1 MTTTLHSPDA
11 PAALDHLSARVRA
24 RSAGRLSRLVR
35 GNVADPAW
43 VRPALL
49 GLLALT
55 AVLYLW
61 DLGASGYANTFYSA
75 AVQAGSTSWKAF
87 FFGSFDASNFITVD
101 KPPASLWVMDIS
113 ARIFGVNSWSILV
126 PQALEGVAAVGL
138 LYATVRRW
146 FTPGAGL
153 MAGAIMALTPVAALM
168 FRFNNPDALLVLLLV
183 AAAYATTRALEK
195 GSMWWLVLSASLVG
209 TGFLTKMLQ
218 AFLVVPALAGVYLLA
233 APVPLRRRLLHL
245 GAATIALLVASGWW
259 VAVVQLIPAADR
271 PYIGGSQDNSVLNL
285 IFGYNG
291 FGRITGNEA
300 GSVTGGGPGGGIG
313 GAASSPWGPT
323 GWNRLFLADFG
334 GQISWLLPASLILL
348 GVGLW
353 VTRHA
358 PRVNRARA
366 ALLMWGGWLVVTA
379 LVFSYAQG
387 IIHPYY
393 TVALAPAIGAVVG
406 IVVVMLW
413 RRRAELW
420 ARCMMSATLLVTSVW
435 AWVLLDRSADWLP
448 WLRALVLAGGV
459 LGAVAL
465 VGLPRWARPS
475 MAALVA
481 GVALL

>member
-1 MTTTLHSPDA
+1 
-11 PAALDHLSARVRA
+11 
-24 RSAGRLSRLVR
+24 
-35 GNVADPAW
+35 
-43 VRPALL
+43 
-49 GLLALT
+49 
-55 AVLYLW
+55 
-61 DLGASGYANTFYSA
+61 
-75 AVQAGSTSWKAF
+75 
-87 FFGSFDASNFITVD
+87 
-101 KPPASLWVMDIS
+101 
-113 ARIFGVNSWSILV
+113 
-126 PQALEGVAAVGL
+126 
-138 LYATVRRW
+138 
-146 FTPGAGL
+146 
-153 MAGAIMALTPVAALM
+153 
-168 FRFNNPDALLVLLLV
+168 
-183 AAAYATTRALEK
+183 
-195 GSMWWLVLSASLVG
+195 
-209 TGFLTKMLQ
+209 
-218 AFLVVPALAGVYLLA
+218 
-233 APVPLRRRLLHL
+233 HL
-245 GAATIALLVASGWW
+245 GAATVALVVASGWW
-259 VAVVQLIPAADR
+259 VAVVQAIPASWR
-271 PYIGGSQDNSVLNL
+271 PYIGGSQDNSLLNL
-285 IFGYNG
+285 ILGYNG
-291 FGRITGNEA
+291 SGSITGSDT
-300 GSVTGGGPGGGIG
+300 GSVVGGGPAVLGGP
-313 GAASSPWGPT
+313 AVSPWGPT

-334 GQISWLLPASLILL
+334 AQISWLLPASLILL